1 MLIDKLGTRL
11 IRLNAEANMGDL
23 DAALDEQRA
32 QGQDFSL
39 CFD

>member
-1 MLIDKLGTRL
+1 
-11 IRLNAEANMGDL
+11 MGDL

-39 CFD
+39 CLTERRQDIFSWDCCVNLRRP